1 MRKDQCLF
9 CFSRKCNHRVISSDD
24 KGKSYDE
31 ISCRRHRGD
40 LYRHA
45 DENYKGMKTYMET
58 TGSYC
63 RGDKI

>member
-9 CFSRKCNHRVISSDD
+9 CYSRKCNHRVISSDD

-31 ISCRRHRGD
+31 ISCWRHRED

-45 DENYKGMKTYMET
+45 NENYKPMKTYMET

-63 RGDKI
+63 RGGKI

>member
-24 KGKSYDE
+24 KGKAYDE
-31 ISCRRHRGD
+31 ISCRRHRED

>member
-1 MRKDQCLF
+1 
-9 CFSRKCNHRVISSDD
+9 VISSDD

-58 TGSYC
+58 TGRYC